1 MIWVTL
7 IILNIKMKA
16 KYFLKTVVDNR
27 TNITLFSEINI
38 KSITDSKMFKNSDSL
53 LIEKF
58 IGENKEIFQYD
69 ISKVASINE
78 ALAWW
83 KKLGNKDKDFYQR
96 ELNINK
102 NYISLSDNEIKFIY
116 ENHESIC

>member
-1 MIWVTL
+1 
-7 IILNIKMKA
+7 MKA